1 MIDSSLVSA
10 LAYAYARARARA
22 RAITWVVI
30 SSWVGALNCA
40 LAWAYDRAFIRYR
53 G

>member
-10 LAYAYARARARA
+10 LAYAYARARAV
-22 RAITWVVI
+22 TWAVI
-30 SSWVGALNCA
+30 SSWVGALAYA
-40 LAWAYDRAFIRYR
+40 LAWIYDIAFIRDR